1 MKNYQDYQLTDFLL
15 DESFNRWARRESSPE
30 EGAFWQNW
38 LSQYPDKREVV
49 EQASLLITGLQVKP
63 YREIT
68 EQALH
73 HQVDQIRFHT
83 HQRRSIGLSIPAQFG
98 WLARVAAILLLIS
111 GIGMSIWVYRNASN
125 RSVYAQLVQ
134 SAPMALL
141 EKVNT
146 TRNPLSLHLSDGSQ
160 VTLQPNS
167 RISFDKQ
174 FKGDKREVYL
184 MGEAFFNVQK
194 NPRKPFYVHANEVV
208 TKVLGT
214 SFTVKAYENQAN
226 VQVAVRTGQVSV
238 FARND
243 WQRAK
248 KEVNSDVPGVILTPN
263 QKVVFNRQEGHFHR
277 TIISNPVIIN
287 HRFANDVFVYDETP
301 VTEIF
306 TQLEDAYGVD
316 IVFDEQLLKHCTLT
330 AKFHDEPLL
339 EKLNLICQTIKASYQ
354 IVDAQLVISAQGCY

>member
-49 EQASLLITGLQVKP
+49 EQARLLITGLRVKP

-68 EQALH
+68 EQELFN
-73 HQVDQIRFHT
+73 QVDQIRLHT
-83 HQRRSIGLSIPAQFG
+83 NQRRSIGVSIPKQFG
-98 WLARVAAILLLIS
+98 WWARTAAIVLLVS
-111 GIGMSIWVYRNASN
+111 VIGMSIWVNRNASN
-125 RSVYAQLVQ
+125 ESVYVQLIQ
-134 SAPMALL
+134 NAPVALI
-141 EKVNT
+141 EKANT
-146 TRNPLSLHLSDGSQ
+146 TRVPLSLHLPDGSQ

-167 RISFDKQ
+167 RISFSKQ

-184 MGEAFFNVQK
+184 MGEAFFNVRK

-214 SFTVKAYENQAN
+214 SFTVEAYDNQAN

-243 WQRAK
+243 WQRAQ
-248 KEVNSDVPGVILTPN
+248 KEVNSDVPGVVLTPN

-277 TIISNPVIIN
+277 TIIPNPVIIN

-301 VTEIF
+301 VTKIF

-330 AKFHDEPLL
+330 ARFHDEPLL
-339 EKLNLICQTIKASYQ
+339 EKLNLICQITNASYQ
-354 IVDAQLVISAQGCY
+354 IVDAQIVISAQGC